1 MPGNPNCSLQTE
13 SVCDVDLDPGD
24 TVAAIANRPWVQVR
38 MSSTADSVCG
48 WGSNYTSVVTYIP
61 IPTLATNR
69 FPLDETKLDGAQLRT
84 TLGRSHLFQSQRLIG
99 PANFQLVTTP
109 AVAGLSI
116 RSVQTSGLSRLRPTS
131 VAILTLAFDGDF
143 KQDFELKVR
152 VLNTG
157 FNPTGGPAV
166 DSHQSLMV
174 KAHND
179 YDADDDGLIE
189 VRTLR

>member
-1 MPGNPNCSLQTE
+1 MCSL
-13 SVCDVDLDPGD
+13 
-24 TVAAIANRPWVQVR
+24 
-38 MSSTADSVCG
+38 
-48 WGSNYTSVVTYIP
+48 
-61 IPTLATNR
+61 PTL
-69 FPLDETKLDGAQLRT
+69 
-84 TLGRSHLFQSQRLIG
+84 
-99 PANFQLVTTP
+99 
-109 AVAGLSI
+109 
-116 RSVQTSGLSRLRPTS
+116 LRPGGAAS
-131 VAILTLAFDGDF
+131 QSSTLAFDGDF
-143 KQDFELKVR
+143 TQDFELKVR